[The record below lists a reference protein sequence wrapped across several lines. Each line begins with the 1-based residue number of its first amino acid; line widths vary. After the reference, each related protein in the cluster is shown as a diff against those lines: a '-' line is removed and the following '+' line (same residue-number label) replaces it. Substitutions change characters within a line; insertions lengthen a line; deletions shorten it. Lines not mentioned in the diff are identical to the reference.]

1 MPSRIHMK
9 KILYR
14 NSKITL
20 LEKNVTKKFCLPN
33 LLRTAFFLEFDQTK
47 NVPDISLQCCVSM
60 LSHHRILGPCPT
72 YVTVHSSKL
81 KMYVHILMHHQI
93 SLESILYCFQAIS
106 TFTVNNLR
114 RNRFTI
120 GKVLPCGLVGHRK
133 VARRPLQNL

>member
-1 MPSRIHMK
+1 MSRKSFVFLICYERRSFLSLTKLKMFPTY
-9 KILYR
+9 L
-14 NSKITL
+14 N
-20 LEKNVTKKFCLPN
+20 NVAC
-33 LLRTAFFLEFDQTK
+33 
-47 NVPDISLQCCVSM
+47 QCCHTTEYLDRVQT
-60 LSHHRILGPCPT
+60 T

-93 SLESILYCFQAIS
+93 SLESILYCFQTIS

-133 VARRPLQNL
+133 VTRRPLQKL